1 MRFTTQAEYGLICA
15 LHLARF
21 GGDGPVAARDIAEKE
36 NLPSDYTEKILR
48 SLRQAGLV
56 TAIRGVSGGFQLATD
71 ASAVTVKDVI
81 EATEGQTFE
90 VNCTVHPVED
100 ERCGTTSDCSIR
112 PVWFALK
119 DRIDQLLAEIRL
131 SDLVKQDEE
140 SVEELIQVSWETD
153 EADEAAEPATA

>member
-21 GGDGPVAARDIAEKE
+21 GDDGPVAARDIAEKE

-56 TAIRGVSGGFQLATD
+56 TAIRGVSGGFQLARD
-71 ASAVTVKDVI
+71 ASEVSIKDVI

-90 VNCTVHPVED
+90 INCTVHPVED
-100 ERCGTTSDCSIR
+100 DRCGESSDCSIR

-119 DRIDQLLAEIRL
+119 DRIDQLLAEIYL
-131 SDLVKQDEE
+131 NDLVRKDEA
-140 SVEELIQVSWETD
+140 SVEELIQVTWNEVD
-153 EADEAAEPATA
+153 EEAEPAPA